1 MEKKGNMG
9 NFTYT
14 YSAREYGEVEAIRK
28 RYLRKSDDKLEQMR
42 KIDAAITSK
51 ACIVAMTLGVV
62 GTLVLGGGM
71 SCSMV
76 WPDTLMLLGIIIG
89 IVGIAILLAA
99 YPVYVRMLEKGRERA
114 AEEILRLADEITR
127 ESNT

>member
-14 YSAREYGEVEAIRK
+14 YSAREYDEVEAIRK

-51 ACIVAMTLGVV
+51 ACIAAMTLGVV

-76 WPDTLMLLGIIIG
+76 WPDTLMLLGILIG
-89 IVGIAILLAA
+89 IVGIAMLLAA
-99 YPVYVRMLEKGRERA
+99 YPVYVRMLEKGRARA